1 MHSLTV
7 SISLALGEPHGETHA
22 VYQGEALRPQDLSG
36 ICDALCSLG
45 TYTSWTIF
53 HKCVLALVFV
63 VAKEKSSTSP
73 GIACR
78 RGFTKG
84 FGNCQVFPSHAQYT
98 ARNSNSVV
106 FGKVP
111 NQNRVAK

>member
-63 VAKEKSSTSP
+63 VAKGEVQHLSRHCLQE
-73 GIACR
+73 GIHQ
-78 RGFTKG
+78 GLW
-84 FGNCQVFPSHAQYT
+84 
-98 ARNSNSVV
+98 
-106 FGKVP
+106 
-111 NQNRVAK
+111 